1 MLLPSF
7 HARLAILAGVFAAL
21 VAAPAAAQRDSSA
34 AVLRSAI
41 TRYRQSHE
49 AGILSEFRDLLAIP
63 NLASDSINIRR
74 NAAAISAMM
83 QWRGIATRL
92 LDSPA
97 GGPPVVFGELRTPGA
112 TRTLVLCAHYDG
124 QPVEAT
130 KWATPP
136 WEPTLRD
143 GPLEH
148 GGRVVTFPTARDTV
162 NPEWRLYA
170 RSAGDDKAPIVAML
184 TALDALRASGMSPSV
199 NLKFYFDGEEEA
211 GNGHTSALLERHAAL
226 LASDGW
232 VFADGPVHQSRRQQV
247 LFGVR
252 GVTDVVI
259 TAYGATRALHSGHYG
274 NWAPNPAA
282 TLANFVA
289 SLRNA
294 DGKILIP
301 GYYEDVRPL
310 TAADR
315 RALRTM
321 PAVDSALRQ
330 ELELGAT
337 EANDAPLAER
347 IMQPALNVRAFHAGP
362 MGAAAN
368 AIPTE
373 AMVSID
379 FRLVPDERPAKIRRM
394 VEAYATKQ
402 GYTVI
407 HAAPDSATRMQHGKL
422 LRFDWGQDGYPGQRT
437 RSDTPLARGVVQ
449 AVTDALGKSIIEV
462 PMLGGSLPTYLFA
475 EALTAPLVVVPIA
488 NHDDNQHASNENLR
502 LQNLWDGIAMFAG
515 IEARSGRAWSTVP

>member
-1 MLLPSF
+1 M
-7 HARLAILAGVFAAL
+7 RLHTFTWGVITLVFAPL
-21 VAAPAAAQRDSSA
+21 VAFAQSSDSA
-34 AVLRSAI
+34 FREAI
-41 TRYRQSHE
+41 DRYRRGHE
-49 AGILSEFRDLLAIP
+49 VEILREFATLLAIP
-63 NLASDSINIRR
+63 NLANDSVNIRR
-74 NAAAISAMM
+74 NAAAITAML
-83 QWRGIATRL
+83 QRRGATTRL
-92 LDSPA
+92 LESPT
-97 GGPPVVFGELRTPGA
+97 GGPPVVYGELRAPGA
-112 TRTLVLCAHYDG
+112 TRTVVLYAHYDG
-124 QPVEAT
+124 QPVEAAR
-130 KWATPP
+130 WATPP

-143 GPLEH
+143 GPLER
-148 GGRVVTFPTARDTV
+148 GGHVVPLPSAGDTV
-162 NPEWRLYA
+162 SPEWRLYA
-170 RSAGDDKAPIVAML
+170 RSAGDDKAPIVAIL
-184 TALDALRASGMSPSV
+184 VALDALRASGMSPSV

-211 GNGHTSALLERHAAL
+211 GNGHTRALLERHAAL

-259 TAYGATRALHSGHYG
+259 TAYGATRTLHSGHYG

-282 TLANFVA
+282 VLANFVA
-289 SLRNA
+289 SLRDA

-301 GYYEDVRPL
+301 GYYDDVRPL

-330 ELELGAT
+330 ELQLGAT
-337 EANDAPLAER
+337 EAHNALLAER

-362 MGAAAN
+362 TGAAAN

-373 AMVSID
+373 ATVSID
-379 FRLVPDERPAKIRRM
+379 FRLVPDERPSRVRQM
-394 VEAYATKQ
+394 VEAYAAKQ

-407 HAAPDSATRMQHGKL
+407 HAAPDSATRLQHGKL
-422 LRFDWGQDGYPGQRT
+422 LRFEWGQDGYPGQRT
-437 RSDTPLARGVVQ
+437 RGDTPLARGVVQ
-449 AVTDALGKSIIEV
+449 AVTEAIGAPIIEV

-475 EALTAPLVVVPIA
+475 EVLSAPLVIVPIA

-502 LQNLWDGIAMFAG
+502 LRNLWDGIAVFAG
-515 IEARSGRAWSTVP
+515 IEARLGGAWNPAR